1 MACNLYITL
10 CNNSGGQQQRIAHWG
25 WHGEQGARIEGGLKS
40 LWALLMASSKFSSCT
55 THISEAAQSS
65 GKQATHFLPAC
76 PGALMAGGAGLLTPA
91 GMPSIVRCQDF
102 SICLKAAFSFELC
115 GSCMLCS
122 AHHCCAPLSSSM
134 AARHTLRS
142 ELSRLRSSKACEDS
156 RA

>member
-10 CNNSGGQQQRIAHWG
+10 CNNSGGQQQRITLGLAW
-25 WHGEQGARIEGGLKS
+25 GARRTYRGRTEELVGIAHGLIKI
-40 LWALLMASSKFSSCT
+40 LLLHD
-55 THISEAAQSS
+55 HISEAAQSS